1 MIVIW
6 FSELVQMSANM
17 KEGAHKKDVSYD
29 SEELNEIRKKI
40 KQREEELNQ
49 NGSEH
54 DKVHVHYDAIFGE
67 I

>member
-1 MIVIW
+1 
-6 FSELVQMSANM
+6 MSANM